1 MEFEKKELKGRMWSE
16 QNAKVVWKGPIHING
31 KDEYFTILKT
41 EVQGKPK
48 FEILKSCGL
57 LYLKDDQSKPN
68 APDIGGPITHEKIA
82 YKFGGWEQ
90 QNPDSGDV
98 SLSVGLLVSEIQA
111 QAAEDSAAPAAFPA
125 DDSSEEDIPF

>member
-1 MEFEKKELKGRMWSE
+1 
-16 QNAKVVWKGPIHING
+16 
-31 KDEYFTILKT
+31 
-41 EVQGKPK
+41 
-48 FEILKSCGL
+48 